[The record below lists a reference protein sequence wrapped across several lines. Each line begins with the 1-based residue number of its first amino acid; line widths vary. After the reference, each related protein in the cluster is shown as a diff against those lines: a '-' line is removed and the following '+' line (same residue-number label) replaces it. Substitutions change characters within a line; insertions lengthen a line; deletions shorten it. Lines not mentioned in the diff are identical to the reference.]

1 MTTRARG
8 FRRGLVP
15 SLPLL
20 SAVLLSLLGCAGK
33 GSRAPAASPSER
45 VAAAAAAPA
54 GPKAADPADVNATA
68 PMPID
73 PAIRLGQLDNGL
85 RYFVRAHGKPEHRA
99 ALRLV
104 VDVGSVLEAD
114 DQRGL
119 AHFIEHMAFNGTK
132 LFPKNEIVEYFEK
145 VGMRFGSDANASTSF
160 DETIYTFTVPTD
172 DTALLDKAFVIL
184 EQMAHEVAF
193 DPGEVDRERG
203 VILEE
208 RRLGLGASMR
218 VLEQI
223 IPVLFKGSI
232 YADRIPIGTLPV
244 LQKATAADLRKFY
257 QRWYRPDLMAVAA
270 VGDFDAAAVERSIR
284 KVFNA
289 IPKPTT
295 PAGRTV
301 NVVPE
306 QPETLVAIGQ
316 DAELP
321 SSMVGVVHKMP
332 RRPEASEGDYRRR
345 IVENLY
351 HLMLN
356 GRLEEQARSKDAPFL
371 FAASATQELVR
382 PVEIFAEVAG
392 VRQDGFARGLEA
404 LTREVERVDRHGF
417 TAGELARAKAEQLR
431 QMQSLAEER
440 QNLPADSFADEMVRH
455 FLTGEA
461 MPGIEAELRLHDRY
475 LPTVQVAEMNAI
487 ARDWLGERD
496 RVIMVQAPQAA
507 TVPSRDA
514 LVGILRGVER
524 APIPPYVDRVAN
536 RPLVPALP
544 AGGRIERTS
553 EIAAIGVTEWRLGN
567 GVRVVWKPTDWKR
580 DEVLLAAFSPG
591 GTSLVPERDY
601 RSALFAAQIVG
612 GSGWGGFDPTELRN
626 ALAGKLVDV
635 APYIDELEEGILG
648 KASPQDLETMLQ
660 LVYLAFTA
668 PRRDDGVFAAFR
680 TQLQE
685 QLAHR
690 DVDPDAVFAD
700 RRQEVLYANH
710 PRRRPLEPGD
720 EKRVSLDR
728 VMEIY
733 RARFANAAD
742 FTFVITGSARTDTL
756 GPLVAKYL
764 GALPSRPGSHETW
777 RDVGVRPVAGIQRFE
792 VKKGVEPKSDVS
804 LTFTGAQRWTRRED
818 HLLDSLVEA
827 LGIRLRE
834 VLREGMSGVYNVGVT
849 GDLQRRPREE
859 FQTSVAFGCAPE
871 NVDGLVAATLHELD
885 EARRGKLAPAY
896 ADKVRAA
903 QRRALEQSQRNNG
916 YWLGQ
921 LVDHYRYGTDPT
933 LILREGELIEDVT
946 PARLAEAA
954 ARYFSD
960 KRYVMGVLRPASPAV
975 SSTAAPGKRPSPA
988 PAPATAAPAGP

>member
-1 MTTRARG
+1 MTIAARG
-8 FRRGLVP
+8 RRR
-15 SLPLL
+15 SLACSSLFG
-20 SAVLLSLLGCAGK
+20 VMLLSLLSCAGK
-33 GSRAPAASPSER
+33 GRPAPAASPSER
-45 VAAAAAAPA
+45 VAASAAAPA
-54 GPKAADPADVNATA
+54 APKAADPADLRATA

-73 PAIRLGQLDNGL
+73 PVIRLGQLDNGL
-85 RYFVRAHGKPEHRA
+85 HYFVRAHGRPEHRA
-99 ALRLV
+99 SLRLV
-104 VDVGSVLEAD
+104 VDVGSVLEKD

-172 DTALLDKAFVIL
+172 DPALLDKAFVIL

-193 DPGEVDRERG
+193 DPDEVDRERG

-218 VLEQI
+218 VLEQV
-223 IPVLFKGSI
+223 IPVLFKGSL
-232 YADRIPIGTLPV
+232 YADRVPIGTLPV
-244 LQKATAADLRKFY
+244 LQKATSADLRRFY
-257 QRWYRPDLMAVAA
+257 QRWYRPDLMAVVA
-270 VGDFDAAAVERSIR
+270 VGDFDAAAVERGIR
-284 KVFNA
+284 KVFGA
-289 IPKPTT
+289 VPKPTT
-295 PAGRTV
+295 PADRPV
-301 NVVPE
+301 IVVPA
-306 QPETLVAIGQ
+306 QPETLVAVGQ

-356 GRLEEQARSKDAPFL
+356 GRLEDQARTKDAPFL

-382 PVEIFAEVAG
+382 PVELFAEVAG
-392 VRQDGFARGLEA
+392 VRQDGIARGLEA

-417 TAGELARAKAEQLR
+417 TSGELARAKAEQLR

-461 MPGIEAELRLHDRY
+461 MPGIQAELRLHDRY
-475 LPTVQVAEMNAI
+475 LPTVALAEMNAI

-507 TVPSRDA
+507 TVPSREA

-524 APIPPYVDRVAN
+524 ASIPPYVDRVAN
-536 RPLVPALP
+536 RPLVPPLP
-544 AGGRIERTS
+544 VVGRIARTK
-553 EIAAIGVTEWRLGN
+553 ELAAVGVTEWQLGN
-567 GVRVVWKPTDWKR
+567 GVRVVFKPTDWKR

-601 RSALFAAQIVG
+601 RSAIFAAQIVA

-626 ALAGKLVDV
+626 ALSGKLAEV
-635 APYIDELEEGILG
+635 APYIDELEEGLLG
-648 KASPQDLETMLQ
+648 KASPQDLETLFQ

-668 PRRDDGVFAAFR
+668 PRRDEGAFAAFR
-680 TQLQE
+680 AQLAD

-690 DVDPDAVFAD
+690 DVDPESVFAD
-700 RRQEVLYANH
+700 RRQQVLYANH
-710 PRRRPLEPGD
+710 PRRRPLDPGD
-720 EKRVSLDR
+720 EKQVSLDR

-742 FTFVITGSARTDTL
+742 FTFVIAGSAQAETL
-756 GPLVAKYL
+756 APLVAKYL

-777 RDVGVRPVAGIQRFE
+777 RDLGVRPVAGVQRFE
-792 VKKGVEPKSDVS
+792 VKKGVEPKSEVN
-804 LTFTGAQRWTRRED
+804 LTFTGSERWTREED
-818 HLLDSLVEA
+818 HLLESLIEA

-834 VLREGMSGVYNVGVT
+834 VLREGMSGVYNVGVSAP
-849 GDLQRRPREE
+849 GVPDQRRVRLRARERRRP
-859 FQTSVAFGCAPE
+859 G
-871 NVDGLVAATLHELD
+871 GRHL
-885 EARRGKLAPAY
+885 AR
-896 ADKVRAA
+896 
-903 QRRALEQSQRNNG
+903 
-916 YWLGQ
+916 
-921 LVDHYRYGTDPT
+921 
-933 LILREGELIEDVT
+933 
-946 PARLAEAA
+946 AR
-954 ARYFSD
+954 
-960 KRYVMGVLRPASPAV
+960 
-975 SSTAAPGKRPSPA
+975 
-988 PAPATAAPAGP
+988 